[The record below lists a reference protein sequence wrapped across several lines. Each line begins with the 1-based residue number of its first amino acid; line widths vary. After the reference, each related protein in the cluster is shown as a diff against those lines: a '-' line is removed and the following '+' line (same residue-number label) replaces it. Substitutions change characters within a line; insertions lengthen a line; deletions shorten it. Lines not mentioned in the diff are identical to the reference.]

1 MIAVIESGLANL
13 PSIDLFA
20 DIDPLITEPTISNN
34 EWLIPEEKIVERE
47 RFMLETGTM
56 IQMRGRWKAK
66 TKLEVHSISLMMLMM
81 MENEHLSLIELSI
94 LNIFPFFFILDFVSK
109 IKMNA

>member
-1 MIAVIESGLANL
+1 MTDSRRENHR
-13 PSIDLFA
+13 
-20 DIDPLITEPTISNN
+20 
-34 EWLIPEEKIVERE
+34 ERE
-47 RFMLETGTM
+47 VMLETGTM
-56 IQMRGRWKAK
+56 IQMRGTWKAK
-66 TKLEVHSISLMMLMM
+66 TKPEVHSISLMMLMM